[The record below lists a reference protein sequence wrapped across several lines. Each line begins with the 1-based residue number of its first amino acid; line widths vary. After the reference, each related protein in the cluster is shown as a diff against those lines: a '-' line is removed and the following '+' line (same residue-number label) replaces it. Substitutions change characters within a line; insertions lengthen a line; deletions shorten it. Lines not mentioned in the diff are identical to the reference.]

1 MQIIPVCKSI
11 GGNCMKKRILYSSML
26 TCIFIFSPAF
36 LVKFDATSQNTNNQ
50 VNISQE
56 IKDEEIVSV
65 FSSNTCFKKTYYIN
79 AAEVYAY
86 ENPGENQKIS
96 FTAMENDAVIS
107 YKEDNGYIYCE
118 ESNNGKKGWIKNTKE
133 NLKVN
138 IDKKT
143 EYVID
148 VCISSQRMKVFKK
161 DKLLKDIACSTGIL
175 GNSDTETP
183 LGTFYIQ
190 TKGNYFFSGKYQEGG
205 RYYIKFFSD
214 YLIHS
219 IPVDKNGNII
229 EEERKKIGNPASHG
243 CIRISMND
251 SKWVYDNIPQGSEV
265 SIHY

>member
-1 MQIIPVCKSI
+1 
-11 GGNCMKKRILYSSML
+11 MKKRILYSSML

-36 LVKFDATSQNTNNQ
+36 LVKFNTPLQSNSPID
-50 VNISQE
+50 ISQE
-56 IKDEEIVSV
+56 IKEEESVSV
-65 FSSNTCFKKTYYIN
+65 FSSNTCYKKTYYIN
-79 AAEVYAY
+79 ADKVNAY
-86 ENPGENQKIS
+86 INPQEQQKVS
-96 FTAMENDAVIS
+96 FTAVRDEAVIS

-133 NLKVN
+133 NLKPNV
-138 IDKKT
+138 DKKT

-148 VCISSQRMKVFKK
+148 VCISNQKMKVYKK
-161 DKLLKDIACSTGIL
+161 NKLLKEISCSTGIL
-175 GNSDTETP
+175 GDSDTETP

-190 TKGNYFFSGKYQEGG
+190 SKGNYFFSGKYQEGG
-205 RYYIKFFSD
+205 RYYIKFFSN

-229 EEERKKIGNPASHG
+229 EEESKKIGNPASHG